1 MCDAFSVAGKWG
13 LGEQNSTGAPWLKGC
28 SEYFGVL
35 GQSQAHNMYPSDP
48 SFTWYYPGEGG
59 GPASVGFPANL
70 NASRAR
76 CMAANNTCV
85 WSHELWTQH
94 ALAVLQ
100 AQAEREAAAARAGTT
115 AAPLFLYLAYTDPHA
130 GGWSGEVEAGNPVP
144 SDGAFARH
152 AGAWPPAEMDHAS
165 VIENFQVRV
174 VGRWGQGI
182 MFRLTPASVIENF
195 QDADVGALVAALAQ
209 HGLADSTLVVY
220 ASDNGASNEGNHD
233 YMFFE

>member
-1 MCDAFSVAGKWG
+1 
-13 LGEQNSTGAPWLKGC
+13 
-28 SEYFGVL
+28 
-35 GQSQAHNMYPSDP
+35 MYPSDP

-130 GGWSGEVEAGNPVP
+130 GGWGGEAETGNPVP

-152 AGAWPPAEMDHAS
+152 AGAWPAEEMDH
-165 VIENFQVRV
+165 
-174 VGRWGQGI
+174 
-182 MFRLTPASVIENF
+182 ASVIENF